1 MVQLKISPIS
11 PSYFLLSGLHAL
23 CQSYFLI
30 FISEAAFSAF
40 NSPVLTRHEA
50 VRFRSALDCGKTALC
65 GSHSGILRAS
75 KPQGFFFSFTF
86 RILSRIDFTFPL
98 QYIYTRL
105 PAPLPRVISYATE
118 SFLNQFL
125 LVHDDIS
132 VMCIKFAESRP
143 PPFRLNHS
151 QPLNDRLARWTQ
163 CGRMP
168 SV

>member
-1 MVQLKISPIS
+1 MVQLKISPIF

-50 VRFRSALDCGKTALC
+50 VRFRSALHCGKTALC

-75 KPQGFFFSFTF
+75 KPQGFFFFF
-86 RILSRIDFTFPL
+86 YFQNIIPYWFHVPAAIYL
-98 QYIYTRL
+98 YIYIKL
-105 PAPLPRVISYATE
+105 PAPLPRVISYATK

-143 PPFRLNHS
+143 PIL
-151 QPLNDRLARWTQ
+151 
-163 CGRMP
+163 G
-168 SV
+168 